1 MLDAEAANIAQVA
14 GAFVV
19 TILLLLYTSIFYVS
33 KKEATLIFD
42 ITPYLLRHFYNFY
55 STLFRRHFCNL
66 RAVVYYIPVITTDV
80 IVRSLLDVT

>member
-1 MLDAEAANIAQVA
+1 LHALFELRRGLSAGTVMLDAEAANIAQVA

-42 ITPYLLRHFYNFY
+42 ITPYLLRHFYNF
-55 STLFRRHFCNL
+55 
-66 RAVVYYIPVITTDV
+66 
-80 IVRSLLDVT
+80 